1 MTVDRELIAAR
12 IAKIRAELR
21 RLARLET
28 MSREDFLA
36 SMTEQHAVE
45 RELQIVIE
53 ACLDIGHHVI
63 SREGLRRP
71 ADYRDV
77 FTVLRESGVIG
88 TELGPRLESMAG
100 FRNRLVHGYIDVEPG
115 RVHDIATKDLAD
127 VEAFVASVVTRFV
140 SDLEGRVPDR

>member
-1 MTVDRELIAAR
+1 MSKPVSHSSWRRWPKTTG
-12 IAKIRAELR
+12 LR
-21 RLARLET
+21 PSGSLAR
-28 MSREDFLA
+28 
-36 SMTEQHAVE
+36 
-45 RELQIVIE
+45 
-53 ACLDIGHHVI
+53 VI

-127 VEAFVASVVTRFV
+127 VETFGASVVTRFV
-140 SDLEGRVPDR
+140 SDLEGRVPGR